1 MPAAPSGR
9 NIPLDRDVPRMLPRF
24 GHVVGELHAE
34 KVIHIRAEPLLDAQS
49 HIRSQRGLAVKKI
62 G

>member
-1 MPAAPSGR
+1 
-9 NIPLDRDVPRMLPRF
+9 
-24 GHVVGELHAE
+24 LHAE